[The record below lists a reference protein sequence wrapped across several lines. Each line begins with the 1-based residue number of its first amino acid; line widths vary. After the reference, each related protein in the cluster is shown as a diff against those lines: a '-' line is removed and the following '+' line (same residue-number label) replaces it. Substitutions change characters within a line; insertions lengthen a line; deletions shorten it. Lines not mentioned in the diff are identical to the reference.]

1 MRIEKS
7 FMSGPAEA
15 GALFVHTVELI
26 QYNKNPDDGQ
36 GFYCYKE
43 SAIFRARKQKSGG
56 RRKVAIIQS
65 G

>member
-15 GALFVHTVELI
+15 GSLFVHTVESI
-26 QYNKNPDDGQ
+26 QYNKNPDRRQ

-56 RRKVAIIQS
+56 RREVAIIQS